1 MICMQNLCVSI
12 LFYILSCSLY
22 INTNTFTV
30 FPPEHT
36 VLEAPLAVNNSTQS
50 TSSAFQMKSRW
61 KILGNR
67 NIGECNG
74 YETWQNYALAYKQDY
89 R

>member
-22 INTNTFTV
+22 INTNSFRV
-30 FPPEHT
+30 FPPKCT

-50 TSSAFQMKSRW
+50 TSSAFEMKSRW
-61 KILGNR
+61 KILENR
-67 NIGECNG
+67 YIDECDG